1 MQTYWLQTALLT
13 GRSILLLKSLFI
25 CSIAI
30 YLSTSVYQSCSSIE
44 ATFGVN
50 LSVYLSNCLSFHL
63 SIYLSTYLPIYL
75 SIHPSIYP
83 SIHLSIYP
91 PFHLSIYPSIHLSI
105 YPSIYT
111 YLYIYIYNYFFRS
124 AMQLGLSHMSTGA
137 HPKVF
142 DYLLQFWGEK
152 TYVRKSRG

>member
-30 YLSTSVYQSCSSIE
+30 YLSTSVYQSCSYIE

-63 SIYLSTYLPIYL
+63 SIYLPIY
-75 SIHPSIYP
+75 
-83 SIHLSIYP
+83 
-91 PFHLSIYPSIHLSI
+91 LSIYPSIHLSI
-105 YPSIYT
+105 YPSIHLST
-111 YLYIYIYNYFFRS
+111 FPSIHLSIYLYIFVYIYNYFFRS

-152 TYVRKSRG
+152 TYVRKK

>member
-30 YLSTSVYQSCSSIE
+30 YLSTSVYQSCSYIE
-44 ATFGVN
+44 ATFRVN
-50 LSVYLSNCLSFHL
+50 LSVYLSNCLSFH
-63 SIYLSTYLPIYL
+63 LSTYLPIYL

-91 PFHLSIYPSIHLSI
+91 PFHLSIYPSI
-105 YPSIYT
+105 YT
-111 YLYIYIYNYFFRS
+111 YLYIYNYFFRS